1 MHLVGIPSQRATLR
15 SEAMLRSQQEVRL
28 LGQRYRVIFAGL
40 AIATIILI
48 VLLIFNI
55 PRTQGHISAIEA
67 LEQVHTGWIRLLIIF
82 ALLGIT
88 ATAAA
93 VTVYS
98 YFATKQK
105 LAKVQTTAKAIL
117 ESLVGGVLTLDTEG
131 WVTIINRAAC
141 QILEIGSEPPYPN
154 LAELSEKH
162 RALVG

>member
-1 MHLVGIPSQRATLR
+1 
-15 SEAMLRSQQEVRL
+15 MLRSQQEVRL
-28 LGQRYRVIFAGL
+28 FGQRYRVIFAAL
-40 AIATIILI
+40 AIAAIILI

-55 PRTQGHISAIEA
+55 PRTKGHISAIEA

-98 YFATKQK
+98 NFATKQK

-117 ESLVGGVLTLDTEG
+117 ESLVGG
-131 WVTIINRAAC
+131 
-141 QILEIGSEPPYPN
+141 
-154 LAELSEKH
+154 
-162 RALVG
+162 